1 MPVTLR
7 PNTELVA
14 IAWLAGVEGI
24 TSAMVATTLPDP
36 VKPDGT
42 AADWRSTGFVQVYT
56 VGGSPAKHNPLRRPV
71 VNVDCWAVSGTS
83 TLKPN
88 WALANHL
95 AELILAEANDFDA
108 ARRTVSITVGT
119 KEYPDARVLGVDV
132 LSEPRRVPSDSG
144 GYARYQFD
152 MTLNWAAV
160 L

>member
-1 MPVTLR
+1 MPVALR
-7 PNTELVA
+7 PTTELVA
-14 IAWLAGVEGI
+14 VSWVGGIEGI
-24 TSAMVATTLPDP
+24 TPAMVATTLPDN
-36 VKPDGT
+36 T
-42 AADWRSTGFVQVYT
+42 SWSTTGFVQVYT

-71 VNVDCWAVSGTS
+71 VNVDCWAVSGTT

-88 WALANHL
+88 WMLANTL
-95 AELILAEANDFDA
+95 AEMILAEANDFDR
-108 ARRTVSITVGT
+108 ARREVVITIGT
-119 KEYPDARVLGVDV
+119 KQYPPARVLGVDV